1 MERKILI
8 ATIVLAISI
17 TAAAIAGPPEI
28 LSVYGTAPKTA
39 RITVT
44 DTSQLLSTA
53 FAAAYSGTD
62 PVWANVKAITI
73 SCENNDAR
81 ISFGDAASQG
91 ASGVGHVIYAR
102 QAARFPSSG
111 LAQKAYIINH
121 TNGAN
126 AVLQVT
132 VEF

>member
-1 MERKILI
+1 MEKKILF

-73 SCENNDAR
+73 SCENNNSRLAFTANSSLVKMAGSVHD
-81 ISFGDAASQG
+81 FGLSDLSIAFQSNSSVAGMASKKLLNIKMRR
-91 ASGVGHVIYAR
+91 A
-102 QAARFPSSG
+102 
-111 LAQKAYIINH
+111 
-121 TNGAN
+121 
-126 AVLQVT
+126 
-132 VEF
+132 